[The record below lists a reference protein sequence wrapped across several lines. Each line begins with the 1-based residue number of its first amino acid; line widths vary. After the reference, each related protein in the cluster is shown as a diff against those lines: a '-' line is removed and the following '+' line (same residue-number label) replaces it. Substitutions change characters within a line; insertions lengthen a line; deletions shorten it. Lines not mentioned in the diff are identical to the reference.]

1 MLLYWNT
8 NYGLSRRALNTC
20 PIMRKNKIKGDVF
33 MFMEI
38 LKAIIGTIN
47 DVEVLC
53 KPAAKLLSKIFW
65 FTAFT
70 GFNTNDDAIEQIDKK
85 LEEKH
90 AKCRENK
97 TFRKVEDG
105 IENTIGFMEQLFFDV
120 IMICCTAGLWIFWML
135 IRNKIRKN
143 KKRA

>member
-1 MLLYWNT
+1 
-8 NYGLSRRALNTC
+8 
-20 PIMRKNKIKGDVF
+20 
-33 MFMEI
+33 MFIEI

-105 IENTIGFMEQLFFDV
+105 IGNTIGFMEQLLFDV

>member
-1 MLLYWNT
+1 
-8 NYGLSRRALNTC
+8 
-20 PIMRKNKIKGDVF
+20 

-65 FTAFT
+65 FTTFT

-90 AKCRENK
+90 TKCRENK

-105 IENTIGFMEQLFFDV
+105 IENTIGFMGQLFFDV